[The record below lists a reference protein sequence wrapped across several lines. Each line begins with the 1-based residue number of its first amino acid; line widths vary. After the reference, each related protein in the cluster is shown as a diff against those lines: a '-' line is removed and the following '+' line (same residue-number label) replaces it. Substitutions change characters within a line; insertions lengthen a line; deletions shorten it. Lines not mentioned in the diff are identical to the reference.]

1 MFHNFPVSHRSDI
14 FVLAIDV
21 DLTLVDSLTPWLESV
36 RTEYGAIR
44 VEGLPS
50 PQSDEVLDLVP
61 WLQGM
66 GVKDP
71 LSYWKCCD
79 LYDEMEVNSSFIM
92 FYRELVSSLK
102 FHTGK
107 EVETIVVSSC
117 FPEHENSK
125 RGLIKRVFGDKTP
138 FISTSAKHLVDFD
151 LIVDDSMGV
160 AFNCISAG
168 KNVLHAPSPLSN
180 PSRGTRI
187 NPHFFHPG
195 YDGKGWPFSWFGVDA
210 TQLVKELLQISNK

>member
-1 MFHNFPVSHRSDI
+1 MFHNFPVSHRSDV

-36 RTEYGAIR
+36 RTEHGAIR
-44 VEGLPS
+44 LELLPS
-50 PQSDEVLDLVP
+50 PQPDEALDLVP
-61 WLQGM
+61 WLQDM

-71 LSYWKCCD
+71 LSYWKCGD
-79 LYDEMEVNSSFIM
+79 LYDEMKVNSSFIM

-117 FPEHENSK
+117 FPEHESSK
-125 RGLIKRVFGDKTP
+125 RELVKSVFGDKTP
-138 FISTSAKHLVDFD
+138 FISTSAKHFVDFD
-151 LIVDDSMGV
+151 LIIDDSMGV

-168 KNVLHAPSPLSN
+168 KNVLHAPSPMSN
-180 PSRGTRI
+180 PSKGTRM
-187 NPHFFHPG
+187 NPHFYYPG
-195 YDGKGWPFSWFGVDA
+195 YDGKSWPYNWVGVDA
-210 TQLVKELLQISNK
+210 KELVVELAQKFE